1 MRTRFALL
9 GAVFVATAILA
20 GYGLASPAEKV
31 DFPGKGKMITLIV
44 SYAPGSAS
52 DNTARLLA
60 AALEKELGVR
70 VQVVNKPGASTQVG
84 TTELARSKPDGYTL
98 GSITFAT
105 TLTTYLDP
113 NRKAAYSRSSFAPI
127 AMYFAEVVVVAVKAD
142 SPFQTMKHVIDAAK
156 ASPDKVK
163 AGDGG
168 LMAVTHLASLAVQK
182 ATGTRFASV
191 HFEGGGAGTIALL
204 GGHLDIGV
212 FGSGNLTSQFK
223 AGQVRVL
230 AILDKQETTFLPGVK
245 TLEAQGDTVY
255 SPASYGIAAP
265 AGTPKE
271 VVEILSRA
279 TKSALDKKDLQ
290 EKFENIGVV
299 PRYADSETFA
309 AFWAD
314 QEKEVKVLMDMAM
327 QQK

>member
-1 MRTRFALL
+1 MRARFAEFGALL
-9 GAVFVATAILA
+9 ATTAILA
-20 GYGLASPAEKV
+20 SYGLANPAEKV
-31 DFPGKGKMITLIV
+31 DFPEKGKMISLIV
-44 SYAPGSAS
+44 SYAPGGAS
-52 DNTARLLA
+52 DNTSRLLVGG
-60 AALEKELGVR
+60 LEKELGVR

-113 NRKAAYSRSSFAPI
+113 NRKAAYNRSSFAPV

-142 SPFQTMKHVIDAAK
+142 SPFQTMKDVIDAAK

-182 ATGTRFASV
+182 ATGTRFAAV
-191 HFEGGGAGTIALL
+191 HFEGGGAGTVALL
-204 GGHLDIGV
+204 GGHIDIGI
-212 FGSGNLTSQFK
+212 FGSGNVTSQFK
-223 AGQVRVL
+223 AGQVR
-230 AILDKQETTFLPGVK
+230 I
-245 TLEAQGDTVY
+245 
-255 SPASYGIAAP
+255 
-265 AGTPKE
+265 
-271 VVEILSRA
+271 
-279 TKSALDKKDLQ
+279 LQ
-290 EKFENIGVV
+290 EKFWSIGVE
-299 PRYADSETFA
+299 PRYADAETFA